1 MLNDRLRTLWQ
12 NGGAATNI
20 WLSSAS
26 PLIAEIVARSGVDSV
41 TIDMQHGMNDFSDVL
56 GMLQA
61 VTGTGCVP
69 FVRVPWN
76 EPGIVMKTLDAGAH
90 GVIVPMIN
98 TRAEAESF
106 VAACRYPPQGFRSYG
121 PTRAAQVFGR
131 DYVERANEEVL
142 KFIMI
147 ETAEGLANLDDICA
161 TPGLNGIY
169 IGPADLSYALGLSP
183 GLDKTDT
190 LHVETVR
197 RIITACRQHGLY
209 TGMMTDDTSFGRGLI
224 AQGIQ
229 LLTIGTDIRCLTADI
244 ARRLV
249 AFRG

>member
-1 MLNDRLRTLWQ
+1 MFNEKLKTRWQ

-20 WLSSAS
+20 WLSTAS

-41 TIDMQHGMNDFSDVL
+41 TIDMQHGTNDFSDVL
-56 GMLQA
+56 AMLQA

-76 EPGIVMKTLDAGAH
+76 EPGILMKVLDAGAH

-131 DYVERANEEVL
+131 DYVEQANDAVL
-142 KFIMI
+142 TFAMI
-147 ETAEGLANLDDICA
+147 ETADGLANLDDICA

-169 IGPADLSYALGLSP
+169 IGPADLSFALGLPP
-183 GLDKTDT
+183 GLDKPDEA
-190 LHVETVR
+190 HVNAVR
-197 RIITACRQHGLY
+197 RIIAACRKNGLVA
-209 TGMMTDDTSFGRGLI
+209 GMMTDDTTFGRGLV

-244 ARRLV
+244 ARRL
-249 AFRG
+249 AAYRG